1 MLAQAKLPLI
11 FWWNAF
17 HTAAYLINRLP
28 TPVLKNQSHY
38 FKIFQQ
44 QPYYNMLRVFG
55 CSCFPY
61 LRPYNKHKLEFR
73 IGRCIFIGYS
83 SHHKGYQCLH
93 SSGRVYVSNHVVFN
107 KQSFLYQSGVDFF
120 SVQESCSSESFF
132 TSQSRDVISH
142 YMIQP
147 LSAPSIVSNPSVHL
161 PSQVTATF
169 SSYIDPSDH
178 SSTSPHSQS
187 TSSNHRHNSSQHSS
201 PPHNLPPSQPLGHPM
216 ITKSKVDI
224 FKPKTYL
231 VALLSAPT
239 EPIYVKQ
246 ALAYPKWFHAMK
258 EEFNSLQANKTWTL
272 VQPSSPVKV
281 IGNKWVF
288 RIKYNP
294 DGSISKYKARLVAK
308 DFAQTQGV
316 DYNETFS
323 LVVKASTIRIILSLV
338 VMQGWIIRQVD
349 VDNAFLKGF
358 LEKDVY
364 ISQLEGFIDASKPH
378 HVCKL
383 TKALYGLKHA
393 PRAWSDRFKTTIVY

>member
-28 TPVLKNQSHY
+28 TPVLKNQSPY

-44 QPYYNMLRVFG
+44 QPYYNMFRVFG
-55 CSCFPY
+55 CSCFLY
-61 LRPYNKHKLEFR
+61 LQPYNKHKLEFR

-120 SVQESCSSESFF
+120 FVQESCSSESFS
-132 TSQSRDVISH
+132 TSQSRDAISH
-142 YMIQP
+142 SMIQP
-147 LSAPSIVSNPSVHL
+147 LSAASIVSNPSVHL
-161 PSQVTATF
+161 PSQVTATS

-201 PPHNLPPSQPLGHPM
+201 PPHNPPPSQPPGHPM
-216 ITKSKVDI
+216 ITKSKAGI

-231 VALLSAPT
+231 AALLSAPT

-281 IGNKWVF
+281 IENKWVF

-294 DGSISKYKARLVAK
+294 DGSISKYKAGLVAK

-323 LVVKASTIRIILSLV
+323 LVVKALTIRIILSLV
-338 VMQGWIIRQVD
+338 VMQG
-349 VDNAFLKGF
+349 
-358 LEKDVY
+358 
-364 ISQLEGFIDASKPH
+364 
-378 HVCKL
+378 
-383 TKALYGLKHA
+383 
-393 PRAWSDRFKTTIVY
+393 